1 MAKKNKAYEIYGDL
15 LYKHR
20 PTIKT
25 LLLDFLYYKFLEN
38 RKVKK
43 TVYRES
49 DNFPQLQ
56 EVKYAT
62 RSIAI
67 VDKDGVVVEILK
79 INELA
84 ADFLLNK
91 DNLFIEFDPST
102 QLVHRGQEYRNNQ
115 FIERL
120 KNEED

>member
-1 MAKKNKAYEIYGDL
+1 MAKKNKTYEIYGDL

-25 LLLDFLYYKFLEN
+25 LLIDFLYYKFLEN

-49 DNFPQLQ
+49 DGFPQLQ
-56 EVKYAT
+56 ERKYAT

-67 VDKDGVVVEILK
+67 VDSNNIVVEILK

-91 DNLFIEFDPST
+91 ENMFIEFDPTS
-102 QLVHRGQEYRNNQ
+102 QIVHRGQEYKDNN
-115 FIERL
+115 FVERL
-120 KNEED
+120 ENEKN